1 MSSTLERSVLI
12 TNLSRKATQQNL
24 IDFFTF
30 CGGIESLVIEEG
42 SPFNSAIVVF
52 DSVSAA
58 KTASVVSSALI
69 VDAPIRVQ
77 LRSAAPARVSNSPS
91 STARDVSPPGFSPSE
106 NHQGNEAEV
115 AQVKPGFLARS
126 IGTAYCAWKTLDF
139 TYGVSVKAKAAATS
153 VKTSIV
159 NFDQENHISATIKD
173 KVDAVDTKFG
183 ISQKSQNAARTVVS
197 KIDEVGA
204 KAKETAPVQAA
215 TSTVKEGVG
224 KLSTV
229 IGLFCSAKP
238 HFMIVFTVCYRSSES
253 RNEGLYPHKSRNRH
267 RPRAGAHS

>member
-24 IDFFTF
+24 VDFFTF

-77 LRSAAPARVSNSPS
+77 LRSAAVSSGSNSSAPS
-91 STARDVSPPGFSPSE
+91 SRDVPPPAENYQSSE
-106 NHQGNEAEV
+106 SEGS
-115 AQVKPGFLARS
+115 QVKPGFLARS

-139 TYGVSVKAKAAATS
+139 TYGVSSKAKAAATS
-153 VKTSIV
+153 VKTSIDK
-159 NFDQENHISATIKD
+159 FDQENHISATIKVTVRPLLFAAYPSPCSRTRSTPSTPNSEFPRNLRMPLAQWYRRSM
-173 KVDAVDTKFG
+173 KSA
-183 ISQKSQNAARTVVS
+183 QKL
-197 KIDEVGA
+197 K
-204 KAKETAPVQAA
+204 
-215 TSTVKEGVG
+215 
-224 KLSTV
+224 KL
-229 IGLFCSAKP
+229 P
-238 HFMIVFTVCYRSSES
+238 PS
-253 RNEGLYPHKSRNRH
+253 RPQ
-267 RPRAGAHS
+267 PPP

>member
-1 MSSTLERSVLI
+1 M
-12 TNLSRKATQQNL
+12 
-24 IDFFTF
+24 
-30 CGGIESLVIEEG
+30 
-42 SPFNSAIVVF
+42 
-52 DSVSAA
+52 
-58 KTASVVSSALI
+58 
-69 VDAPIRVQ
+69 
-77 LRSAAPARVSNSPS
+77 
-91 STARDVSPPGFSPSE
+91 
-106 NHQGNEAEV
+106 
-115 AQVKPGFLARS
+115 KPGFLARS
-126 IGTAYCAWKTLDF
+126 LGTAYCAWKTLDF

-229 IGLFCSAKP
+229 IGLFFECKTSLHDCFHCMLQIK
-238 HFMIVFTVCYRSSES
+238 
-253 RNEGLYPHKSRNRH
+253 
-267 RPRAGAHS
+267 

>member
-1 MSSTLERSVLI
+1 MERSVLI

-42 SPFNSAIVVF
+42 TPFNSAIVVF

-77 LRSAAPARVSNSPS
+77 LRTSAASNAPKPDAAS
-91 STARDVSPPGFSPSE
+91 ARDVPPPYTPYESGESGESGE
-106 NHQGNEAEV
+106 GGA

-139 TYGVSVKAKAAATS
+139 TYVVP
-153 VKTSIV
+153 I
-159 NFDQENHISATIKD
+159 IP
-173 KVDAVDTKFG
+173 
-183 ISQKSQNAARTVVS
+183 NA
-197 KIDEVGA
+197 
-204 KAKETAPVQAA
+204 
-215 TSTVKEGVG
+215 
-224 KLSTV
+224 
-229 IGLFCSAKP
+229 LF
-238 HFMIVFTVCYRSSES
+238 
-253 RNEGLYPHKSRNRH
+253 
-267 RPRAGAHS
+267 

>member
-24 IDFFTF
+24 VDFFTF

-42 SPFNSAIVVF
+42 TPFNSAIVVF

-77 LRSAAPARVSNSPS
+77 LRSAAIANSSNSPS
-91 STARDVSPPGFSPSE
+91 NTARDVPPPADSYE
-106 NHQGNEAEV
+106 GNDSLS
-115 AQVKPGFLARS
+115 QPLLVKPGFLARS

-139 TYGVSVKAKAAATS
+139 TYGVSSKAKAAATS
-153 VKTSIV
+153 VKTTIT

-173 KVDAVDTKFG
+173 KVDAVDSKYG
-183 ISQKSQNAARTVVS
+183 ISEKSQNAARTVAS
-197 KIDEVGA
+197 KIDEVGS
-204 KAKETAPVQAA
+204 KAREKAPIQAA
-215 TSTVKEGVG
+215 TTTVKEGVE
-224 KLSTV
+224 KLSSV
-229 IGLFCSAKP
+229 IGTYHPFRCSSP
-238 HFMIVFTVCYRSSES
+238 NLTFVCRPSES
-253 RNEGLYPHKSRNRH
+253 RN
-267 RPRAGAHS
+267 

>member
-77 LRSAAPARVSNSPS
+77 LRSAAAASVSNSPS
-91 STARDVSPPGFSPSE
+91 STSRDVPPPAE
-106 NHQGNEAEV
+106 NYQGNEAQG

-126 IGTAYCAWKTLDF
+126 LGTAYCAWKTLDF

-204 KAKETAPVQAA
+204 KAKETASVQAA

-229 IGLFCSAKP
+229 IGLFFECKSSLHDCF
-238 HFMIVFTVCYRSSES
+238 HFMLQI
-253 RNEGLYPHKSRNRH
+253 K
-267 RPRAGAHS
+267 

>member
-1 MSSTLERSVLI
+1 MTSTMERSVLI

-42 SPFNSAIVVF
+42 TPFNSAIVVF

-77 LRSAAPARVSNSPS
+77 LRTSAASNAPKPDAAS
-91 STARDVSPPGFSPSE
+91 ARDVPPPYETDESGE
-106 NHQGNEAEV
+106 RGA

-139 TYGVSVKAKAAATS
+139 TYVVP
-153 VKTSIV
+153 IP
-159 NFDQENHISATIKD
+159 
-173 KVDAVDTKFG
+173 
-183 ISQKSQNAARTVVS
+183 NA
-197 KIDEVGA
+197 
-204 KAKETAPVQAA
+204 
-215 TSTVKEGVG
+215 
-224 KLSTV
+224 
-229 IGLFCSAKP
+229 LF
-238 HFMIVFTVCYRSSES
+238 
-253 RNEGLYPHKSRNRH
+253 
-267 RPRAGAHS
+267 